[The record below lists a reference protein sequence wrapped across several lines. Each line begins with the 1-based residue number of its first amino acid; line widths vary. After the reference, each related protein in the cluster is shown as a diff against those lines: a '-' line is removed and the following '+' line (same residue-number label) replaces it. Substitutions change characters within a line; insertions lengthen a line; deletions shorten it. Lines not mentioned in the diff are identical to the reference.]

1 VIGTEAFKAAFESAR
16 HSVFRLETLQYYAG
30 DPNFDRFMTGGTWE
44 DTDSKRHWVDLVRRR
59 SRDGVVMR
67 RVHVVTEPWSDYV
80 RFEIAWSYPPNVAA
94 GEDIRIITGSAPWP
108 GPDFWMFDDR
118 HVWLMRYT
126 SDGALERVED
136 VSASAAVVSACLDRR
151 EQALSLA
158 EALPAVPQ
166 SR

>member
-1 VIGTEAFKAAFESAR
+1 VIGTEAFQAAFESAR
-16 HSVFRLETLQYYAG
+16 NSIFRLETLQYYTG
-30 DPNFDRFMTGGTWE
+30 DPNFDRFKADEVWE
-44 DTDSKRHWVDLVRRR
+44 DTDSKQHWVDLVRRR
-59 SRDGVVMR
+59 VRDGVVMQ

-108 GPDFWMFDDR
+108 EPDFWMFDDR
-118 HVWLMRYT
+118 YVWLMHYT
-126 SDGALERVED
+126 SDGVLERVED
-136 VSASAAVVSACLDRR
+136 VSASAVMVTACLARK
-151 EQALSLA
+151 EQALRVA